1 MQRDESFTF
10 PRMFVLTSLL
20 NAFFWGGGGRKGVL
34 FHRIYDKYD
43 QARLELSSQVVLNLT
58 LQFAPAT

>member
-1 MQRDESFTF
+1 M
-10 PRMFVLTSLL
+10 P
-20 NAFFWGGGGRKGVL
+20 FFGGGRKGVL
-34 FHRIYDKYD
+34 FHGIYDKYD